1 MAERLVHL
9 VDDEESFRRS
19 TSFLLKTSGYKVC
32 TWSTG
37 NDFLREARTVRPG
50 CVLLDVRMPGSDGL
64 DVLRHLGEIGVC
76 LPVIMVTGH
85 GDVPLA
91 VKALKLGASDF
102 LLKPFERAAV
112 LACLEQAFERLEN
125 FSAAAVQKEEALRML
140 ARLTERER
148 EVMAALARGLANKS
162 IATELGI
169 SARTVEVHRARA
181 LDKLN
186 ARSLSEALKIA
197 FTAGLDRAGSGESQ
211 D

>member
-1 MAERLVHL
+1 MADRLVHL

-19 TSFLLKTSGYKVC
+19 TSFLLKTSGYQVRA
-32 TWSTG
+32 WSTG
-37 NDFLREARTVRPG
+37 DDFLREARNVRPG
-50 CVLLDVRMPGSDGL
+50 CVMLDVRMPGSDGL
-64 DVLRHLGEIGVC
+64 DVLRRLGEMGVC

-102 LLKPFERAAV
+102 LLKPFERGAV
-112 LACLEQAFERLEN
+112 LACLEQGFERLEN
-125 FSAAAVQKEEALRML
+125 FSAAAVQKDEALRML

-181 LDKLN
+181 LAKLN

-197 FTAGLDRAGSGESQ
+197 FTAGLDKTSAGAG
-211 D
+211 